1 MIGEKEIEVRTDEKD
16 MLICTALVK
25 EDGQVELISR
35 SGKKEDRISIDR
47 FLSKIYGHKVR

>member
-16 MLICTALVK
+16 MLICTAMIR

>member
-16 MLICTALVK
+16 MLICTAMIK

>member
-16 MLICTALVK
+16 MLICTAMVK

-47 FLSKIYGHKVR
+47 VLSKIYGHKVR

>member
-16 MLICTALVK
+16 MLICTAMIR

-47 FLSKIYGHKVR
+47 FLSKIYGHRVR

>member
-16 MLICTALVK
+16 MLICTAMVK

-47 FLSKIYGHKVR
+47 FLLKIYGHKVR

>member
-16 MLICTALVK
+16 MLICTAMIK

-47 FLSKIYGHKVR
+47 FLSKIYGHTIR

>member
-16 MLICTALVK
+16 MLICTAMVK
-25 EDGQVELISR
+25 EDGQVELIRR

-47 FLSKIYGHKVR
+47 FLSKIYGHKIR

>member
-16 MLICTALVK
+16 MLICTAMVK
-25 EDGQVELISR
+25 EDGQVELIRR

>member
-16 MLICTALVK
+16 MLICTAMVK
-25 EDGQVELISR
+25 EDGQVELISL

>member
-16 MLICTALVK
+16 MLICTAMVK

-47 FLSKIYGHKVR
+47 FLSKIYGHRVR

>member
-16 MLICTALVK
+16 MLICTAMIR

-47 FLSKIYGHKVR
+47 FLSKIYGHKIR

>member
-16 MLICTALVK
+16 MLICTAMIK
-25 EDGQVELISR
+25 EDGQVELIRR

-47 FLSKIYGHKVR
+47 FLSKIYGHKIR

>member
-16 MLICTALVK
+16 MLICTAMIK
-25 EDGQVELISR
+25 EDGQVELIRR

-47 FLSKIYGHKVR
+47 FLSKIYGHMIR

>member
-16 MLICTALVK
+16 MLICTAMVK

>member
-16 MLICTALVK
+16 MLICTAMVK
-25 EDGQVELISR
+25 EDGQVELIRR

-47 FLSKIYGHKVR
+47 FLSKIYGHRVR

>member
-1 MIGEKEIEVRTDEKD
+1 MIGEKQIEVRTDEKD
-16 MLICTALVK
+16 MLICTAMVK

>member
-16 MLICTALVK
+16 MLICTAMIK

-47 FLSKIYGHKVR
+47 FLSKIYGHKIR

>member
-16 MLICTALVK
+16 MLICTAMIK
-25 EDGQVELISR
+25 KDGQVELISR

-47 FLSKIYGHKVR
+47 FLSKIYGHRVR